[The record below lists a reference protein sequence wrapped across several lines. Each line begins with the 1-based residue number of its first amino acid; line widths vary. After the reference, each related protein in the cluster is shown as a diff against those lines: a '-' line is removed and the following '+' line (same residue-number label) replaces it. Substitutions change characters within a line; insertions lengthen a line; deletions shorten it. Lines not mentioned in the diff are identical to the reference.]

1 MKTYLLFLLL
11 VISLLVACKKENGT
25 STSNTP
31 AMDIVDTGNNSGNV
45 LKYSGTFSDGP
56 YGSIMGRVK
65 IYEKAGA
72 FSLILD
78 SFNVNNGPDLHVYL
92 SKEIQPVNFIDLGKL
107 RSVSGTQVYAIAGVP
122 DFMQFK
128 YALIH
133 CQQFNHLFGNA
144 NLQ

>member
-1 MKTYLLFLLL
+1 MRTYLLGL
-11 VISLLVACKKENGT
+11 VFAGSLLMACKKENTVTT
-25 STSNTP
+25 SQTP
-31 AMDIVDTGNNSGNV
+31 AMEMVDSSGSE
-45 LKYSGTFSDGP
+45 LKYSGILSNGP
-56 YGSIMGRVK
+56 YGSVMGRVK
-65 IYEKAGA
+65 IYEKDSAY
-72 FSLILD
+72 SLVLD
-78 SFNVNNGPDLHVYL
+78 SFSVNNGPDLHVYL

-107 RSVSGTQVYAIAGVP
+107 KSVSGTQVYNIPGVP

>member
-1 MKTYLLFLLL
+1 MKTYLLGL
-11 VISLLVACKKENGT
+11 VFAGSLLMACKKENTVTT
-25 STSNTP
+25 SQTP
-31 AMDIVDTGNNSGNV
+31 AMEMVDSSGSE
-45 LKYSGTFSDGP
+45 LKYSGTFSNGP

-65 IYEKAGA
+65 IYEKDSAY
-72 FSLILD
+72 SLVLD
-78 SFNVNNGPDLHVYL
+78 SFSVNNGPDLHVYL

-107 RSVSGTQVYAIAGVP
+107 KSVSGTQVYNIPGVP